1 MIFVKNEHLE
11 EYEAMAAELPPHEFR
26 PAEGNKQSFE
36 IEFASIGER
45 DRARD
50 ALAAAGLRFRTSKTL
65 VPFRITGNI
74 EWGVRAPVIDG
85 VEGLTVWCW
94 PESLWAPCLL
104 YTSDAADD

>member
-45 DRARD
+45 D
-50 ALAAAGLRFRTSKTL
+50 AAATRWLRPACAS
-65 VPFRITGNI
+65 
-74 EWGVRAPVIDG
+74 APRRRSCPSASPA
-85 VEGLTVWCW
+85 T
-94 PESLWAPCLL
+94 
-104 YTSDAADD
+104 